1 MNHTEKITKQYE
13 VTTLIQRKWA
23 MESQAEYYRTKGDYD
38 AVARALDEADRLEQE
53 ALRINEELESD
64 ENHDYAG

>member
-1 MNHTEKITKQYE
+1 MNHTEKITKQYD
-13 VTTLIQRKWA
+13 VTNLIRRMWA
-23 MESQAEYYRTKGDYD
+23 MESQAEYYRTKGDHD
-38 AVARALDEADRLEQE
+38 AAARALDEADRLEQE